1 MSDAKKM
8 NLLPG
13 DYVFLEGE
21 FGQTAFIV
29 ETGTIELV
37 KHTGEEHTVLTELEK
52 GALFGEMA
60 IIDNSARSASARA
73 KTECVLKVVTEEE
86 LKKHLSSSPTASLEM
101 MRRLASYVRT
111 ANERLSRDAFAE
123 IADSSNSDNPHSQ
136 SQTKNVDKYTKQT
149 LREFNNELDEFANIS
164 PKRPLAIA
172 GAVIIAMVLSFGVW
186 ASLAEIDVTVASRG
200 KILTSIP
207 NVEAES
213 NHSSV
218 IKTILV
224 KEGDEVEEGQP
235 IALFDETLVASD
247 FRNSKEELASVE
259 KEVIS
264 TRAELNFMVGKEF
277 SAPKDPLQLSIF
289 NGQVREIQRLKRQL
303 AVKTKLLG
311 FLQNK
316 KTEPLV
322 DSTALASFDSK
333 MAEIKTSLEDMDIKI
348 SFLKKETTRLRR
360 LLAANV
366 VPSADYENK
375 MQELTQIQSQ
385 RAKYFATQISSNFEQ
400 MQDLSSQLQTLEHEK
415 NKNLQNLL
423 QKRQSLYEK
432 FVKLERQ
439 AKDVELRA
447 PVSGTILKLEDQY
460 QGSVIKTGDIIATIV
475 PKVNKFHVE
484 VDIDPADITHVYE
497 GAKVK
502 IMLDALP
509 SQKHGELIGEISLV
523 SKDTIDEDVFG
534 EPNSVYRAEIKI
546 TENKLVKLPE
556 GFTLL
561 PSMTVSGN
569 IISGKRTV
577 MTFLLFPVIKTLE
590 TSFREP

>member
-1 MSDAKKM
+1 MSDAKKL

-13 DYVFLEGE
+13 DYVFREGE
-21 FGQTAFIV
+21 FGQTAFII

-37 KHTGEEHTVLTELEK
+37 KFTGDQQTVLTELEK

-73 KTECVLKVVTEEE
+73 KNECVLKVVSEEE
-86 LKKHLSSSPTASLEM
+86 LKKHLSSSPTASLDM

-111 ANERLSRDAFAE
+111 ANERLNRDAFAE
-123 IADSSNSDNPHSQ
+123 VEDNGKLDKSLSQ
-136 SQTKNVDKYTKQT
+136 NPPKNVDKYTERT
-149 LREFNNELDEFANIS
+149 IREFNDELDEFANIS
-164 PKRPLAIA
+164 PKKPLAIA
-172 GAVIIAMVLSFGVW
+172 GISIIAMVLSFGIW
-186 ASLAEIDVTVASRG
+186 ASFAEIDVTVATRG

-247 FRNSKEELASVE
+247 FRNSKEELAAVE
-259 KEVIS
+259 KEIIS

-277 SAPKDPLQLSIF
+277 VAPSDPLQLSIF
-289 NGQVREIQRLKRQL
+289 NGQVREIERLKRQL

-311 FLQNK
+311 FLKNR
-316 KTEPLV
+316 KTEPLS
-322 DSTALASFDSK
+322 DSDALTLFNSK
-333 MAEIKTSLEDMDIKI
+333 MAEIKTSLDDMDIKI
-348 SFLKKETTRLRR
+348 SFLKKETTRLKR
-360 LLAANV
+360 LLAAGV
-366 VPSADYENK
+366 VPSSDYENK
-375 MQELTQIQSQ
+375 MQELTQIESQ
-385 RAKYFATQISSNFEQ
+385 RAKYFATEISTNVEQID
-400 MQDLSSQLQTLEHEK
+400 DLSSQLQTLEHEK
-415 NKNLQNLL
+415 NKNLQDLL
-423 QKRQSLYEK
+423 RKRQSLFEK

-439 AKDVELRA
+439 AKDVELKA
-447 PVSGTILKLEDQY
+447 PVSGTVLKLEDQY
-460 QGSVIKTGDIIATIV
+460 QGSVIKTGDVIATIV

-509 SQKHGELIGEISLV
+509 SQKHGELTGEIELL
-523 SKDTIDEDVFG
+523 SKDTIDEDIFG
-534 EPNSVYRAEIKI
+534 EPNSVYRAEVKI
-546 TENKLVKLPE
+546 IDNKLVKVPE

>member
-1 MSDAKKM
+1 MSAGNRM
-8 NLLPG
+8 RLLPG
-13 DYVFLEGE
+13 DYVFREGE
-21 FGQTAFIV
+21 FGQNAFII
-29 ETGTIELV
+29 EIGTIELV
-37 KHTGEEHTVLTELEK
+37 KHTGDEHTVLTELEK

-73 KTECVLKVVTEEE
+73 KSECVLKVVTEEE
-86 LKKHLSSSPTASLEM
+86 LKKHLASSPTASLEM

-123 IADSSNSDNPHSQ
+123 IAEDNDSDDSSP
-136 SQTKNVDKYTKQT
+136 KRLARNVDKYTKQT
-149 LREFNNELDEFANIS
+149 LREFNDELDEFANIS
-164 PKRPLAIA
+164 PKKPLAIA

-186 ASLAEIDVTVASRG
+186 ASFAEIDVTVASRG

-207 NVEAES
+207 NVEAQS

-224 KEGDEVEEGQP
+224 EEGDEVEEGQP

-247 FRNSKEELASVE
+247 FRNSKEELAAVE
-259 KEVIS
+259 KEIVS
-264 TRAELNFMVGKEF
+264 TRAELNFMIGKEYV
-277 SAPKDPLQLSIF
+277 APRDPLQLSIF
-289 NGQVREIQRLKRQL
+289 NGQVREIERLKRQL

-311 FLQNK
+311 FLQNT

-322 DSTALASFDSK
+322 DGVALTSFNSK
-333 MAEIKTSLEDMDIKI
+333 MAEIQTSLHDMDIKI
-348 SFLKKETTRLRR
+348 SFLKKETKRLKR

-375 MQELTQIQSQ
+375 MQELTQIKSQ
-385 RAKYFATQISSNFEQ
+385 RAKYFATEISSNFEHIEN
-400 MQDLSSQLQTLEHEK
+400 LSSQLQTLEHEK
-415 NKNLQNLL
+415 NKSLQDLL
-423 QKRQSLYEK
+423 QKRQSLFEK

-439 AKDVELRA
+439 AKDVELKA

-460 QGSVIKTGDIIATIV
+460 QGSVIKTGDVIATIV

-509 SQKHGELIGEISLV
+509 SQKHGELIGEIELL
-523 SKDTIDEDVFG
+523 SKDTIDEDIFG
-534 EPNSVYRAEIKI
+534 EPNSVYRAEVKI
-546 TENKLVKLPE
+546 TDNKLIKLPE

-569 IISGKRTV
+569 IISGRRTV